1 MGFTQRQARFL
12 TLVALHSGYC
22 LRRQYAA
29 FAAVSYGKNVR
40 DFLDDL
46 VAQQAARRLTFRRDR
61 GHIYHLFSRSLYR
74 AIQQQDNRN
83 RRHASPALIARKLML
98 LDFVLLHPERE
109 WYVTETEKV
118 ELFTRTLRVPAWAL
132 PHRTYE
138 ATSRTTG
145 PTVRYHVQKLPI
157 FVTRNPLRI
166 HFVCLV
172 TDLAARDISLFVREH
187 AALTAQLAAHTLV
200 VVRPSHIS
208 TDAQCRAVH
217 AQAIGS
223 VAAPGESLDPTA
235 VTWFFEARRRIERG
249 EIHALSVEDIQ
260 RYRECR
266 RRVGGTFEGAYCNW
280 VDHGYPPFT
289 NVRDLV
295 GANPQTPHS
304 DLVIVQL
311 GHRYEQFGAMPGIV

>member
-1 MGFTQRQARFL
+1 MSFTERQAQFL
-12 TLVALHSGYC
+12 TLVGLHSGYC
-22 LRRQYAA
+22 LRRQ
-29 FAAVSYGKNVR
+29 FATFTGIAYGKNVR

-46 VAQQAARRLTFRRDR
+46 VARQLARRLTFRRDR
-61 GHIYHLFSRSLYR
+61 GHIYHLFSRSLYS

-98 LDFVLLHPERE
+98 LDFVLLHPHRE
-109 WYVTETEKV
+109 WYVTEAEKV
-118 ELFTRTLRVPAWAL
+118 DLFLETLRVPAWAL

-138 ATSRTTG
+138 ATRRTTG

-157 FVTRNPLRI
+157 FVTRDPLRV

-172 TDLAARDISLFVREH
+172 TDPAARDISLFVREH
-187 AALTAQLAAHTLV
+187 ASLTAQLASHTLV

-217 AQAIGS
+217 AQAIGN
-223 VAAPGESLDPTA
+223 VAAPGEALDRPA
-235 VTWFFEARRRIERG
+235 VAWFFEARRRIERG

-266 RRVGGTFEGAYCNW
+266 RRAGGTLEGAYRTW
-280 VDHGYPPFT
+280 TDHGYPPFT
-289 NVRDLV
+289 SARDLL
-295 GANPQTPHS
+295 ASNSQPADS
-304 DLVIVQL
+304 DLVVL
-311 GHRYEQFGAMPGIV
+311 ELPHRYEQFGAMPGIA